1 MKFSILFSDA
11 LTALTRNK
19 KRSIL
24 TMLGII
30 IGIGAVIA
38 IISIGKGFEN
48 FVVGQLTNNEDN
60 EITSNIIFQPKE
72 MDLYYDS
79 NIEFFRN
86 YEISEIKKISG
97 VKDVK
102 FAQNEESN
110 DEANLGI
117 QSNRK
122 SENSRSKLVENT
134 DMDIIEGRNINSV
147 DNKLK
152 NRVLIIDKNVA
163 ERLFDKKD
171 SYIGKSV
178 DINGLNYEIV
188 GVYSGGFGM
197 MGMMD
202 YSVYLP
208 KNTYNFYNKS
218 KDNNPSITLYLES
231 GASVSDV
238 SKEVVNYL
246 SENGSM
252 KNYGSYSFFDMGEIM
267 DGISNI
273 LDNITKFIALIGG
286 ISLFIAGIGMMNMMY
301 ISVSERTKEIGI
313 RRALGATKK
322 NITMQFLLEGVV
334 ITVIGGILGYIFGL
348 ILAFMISAFLP
359 FTAAIEAGPIF
370 IALSI
375 SLIIGVVFSYSPAKS
390 AANKNV
396 IEILT

>member
-1 MKFSILFSDA
+1 MKFSILFADA

-48 FVVGQLTNNEDN
+48 FVVGQLTSNDDN
-60 EITSNIIFQPKE
+60 EITSNIIFQPKD

-79 NIEFFRN
+79 NIKFFRN
-86 YEISEIKKISG
+86 YELSEIKKISG

-102 FAQNEESN
+102 FSESEGN
-110 DEANLGI
+110 KDEVNISIASSG
-117 QSNRK
+117 K
-122 SENSRSKLVENT
+122 SENTRTQLVDNSEL
-134 DMDIIEGRNINSV
+134 DLIEGRNINSV

-152 NRVLIIDKNVA
+152 NRVLVIDKNIV
-163 ERLFDKKD
+163 ERLFNKRD
-171 SYIGKSV
+171 SYIGKSLN
-178 DINGLNYEIV
+178 INGLNYEIV
-188 GVYSGGFGM
+188 GIYSGGMGM
-197 MGMMD
+197 MGMMESSM
-202 YSVYLP
+202 YIP
-208 KNTYNFYNKS
+208 KNTYNFYNKA

-246 SENGSM
+246 TENGSM

-348 ILAFMISAFLP
+348 I
-359 FTAAIEAGPIF
+359 
-370 IALSI
+370 
-375 SLIIGVVFSYSPAKS
+375 
-390 AANKNV
+390 
-396 IEILT
+396 

>member
-1 MKFSILFSDA
+1 MKFSMLFSDA

-30 IGIGAVIA
+30 IGIGSVIA

-48 FVVGQLTNNEDN
+48 FVVGQLTDNEDN
-60 EITSNIIFQPKE
+60 EITSNIIFQPKD

-102 FAQNEESN
+102 FAQNEESKE
-110 DEANLGI
+110 EANLGI

-122 SENSRSKLVENT
+122 SENSRSKLVENS

-152 NRVLIIDKNVA
+152 NRVIVIDKNVA

-188 GVYSGGFGM
+188 GVYSGGLSM

-348 ILAFMISAFLP
+348 ILAFIISAFLP
-359 FTAAIEAGPIF
+359 FTVAIEPGPIF

>member
-48 FVVGQLTNNEDN
+48 FVVGQLTDNEDN
-60 EITSNIIFQPKE
+60 EITSNIIFQPKD

-102 FAQNEESN
+102 FAQNEESKE
-110 DEANLGI
+110 EANLGI

-122 SENSRSKLVENT
+122 SENSRSKLVENS

-152 NRVLIIDKNVA
+152 NRVIVIDKNVA

-188 GVYSGGFGM
+188 GVYSGGLSM

-348 ILAFMISAFLP
+348 ILAFIISAFLP
-359 FTAAIEAGPIF
+359 FTAAIEPGPIF

>member
-1 MKFSILFSDA
+1 MKFSILFADA

-48 FVVGQLTNNEDN
+48 FVVGQLTSNDDN
-60 EITSNIIFQPKE
+60 EITSNIIFQPKD

-79 NIEFFRN
+79 NIKFFRN
-86 YEISEIKKISG
+86 YELSEIKKISG

-102 FAQNEESN
+102 FSESEGN
-110 DEANLGI
+110 KDEVNISIASSG
-117 QSNRK
+117 K
-122 SENSRSKLVENT
+122 SENTRTQLVDNSEL
-134 DMDIIEGRNINSV
+134 DLIEGRNINSV

-152 NRVLIIDKNVA
+152 NRVLVIDKNIV
-163 ERLFDKKD
+163 ERLFNKRD
-171 SYIGKSV
+171 SYIGKSLN
-178 DINGLNYEIV
+178 INGLNYEIV
-188 GVYSGGFGM
+188 GIYSGGMGM
-197 MGMMD
+197 MGMMESSM
-202 YSVYLP
+202 YIP
-208 KNTYNFYNKS
+208 KNTYNFYNKA

-246 SENGSM
+246 TENGSM

-348 ILAFMISAFLP
+348 ILAFIISAFLP
-359 FTAAIEAGPIF
+359 FSAAIEAGPIF

>member
-30 IGIGAVIA
+30 IGIGSVIA

-48 FVVGQLTNNEDN
+48 FVVGQLTDNEDN
-60 EITSNIIFQPKE
+60 EITSNIIFQPKD

-102 FAQNEESN
+102 FAQNEESKE
-110 DEANLGI
+110 EANLGI

-122 SENSRSKLVENT
+122 SENSRSKLVENS

-152 NRVLIIDKNVA
+152 NRVIVIDKNVA

-188 GVYSGGFGM
+188 GVYSGGLSM

-348 ILAFMISAFLP
+348 ILAFIISAFLP
-359 FTAAIEAGPIF
+359 FTVAIEPGPIF

>member
-60 EITSNIIFQPKE
+60 EITSNIIFQPKD

>member
-1 MKFSILFSDA
+1 MKFSMLFSDA

-48 FVVGQLTNNEDN
+48 FVVGQLTDNEDN
-60 EITSNIIFQPKE
+60 EITSNIIFQPKD

-102 FAQNEESN
+102 FAQNEESKE
-110 DEANLGI
+110 EANLGI

-122 SENSRSKLVENT
+122 SENSRSKLVENS

-152 NRVLIIDKNVA
+152 NRVIVIDKNVA

-188 GVYSGGFGM
+188 GVYSGGLSM

-348 ILAFMISAFLP
+348 ILAFIISAFLP
-359 FTAAIEAGPIF
+359 FTVAIEPGPIF